1 MHNLTL
7 PLEITF
13 SLHLAAAADISGYG
27 GPHQDDELR
36 SNWCPAVLSIGTFG
50 TVKGRRGDLQ
60 KMQEELTL
68 LMSAKAMA
76 AAAADGEEDKS
87 QNLTPKRSPNRGM
100 VKHRSFRK
108 FMSIAFSSFLPRPIF
123 RGSTHEPKPTEV
135 LLPNVF
141 PNIFLQPHIMCSKYS
156 SYVHAWISSWQVPWP
171 SPYDDMPSDNW
182 AMSEATIKSYRTAHL
197 PSISPDIVLEI

>member
-1 MHNLTL
+1 MRD
-7 PLEITF
+7 F
-13 SLHLAAAADISGYG
+13 SRVHTRLHGSHCSNRRSGFGARWGRPAADISGYG

-87 QNLTPKRSPNRGM
+87 QNLTPKRSPYRGM

-135 LLPNVF
+135 
-141 PNIFLQPHIMCSKYS
+141 
-156 SYVHAWISSWQVPWP
+156 PWP

-197 PSISPDIVLEI
+197 PWRGEATCEEQGCKWIRTDSEYIVLEI